1 MSFVWHMNHLAIGK
15 WENCRGVPLMR
26 LSWPAPSFRGQWFVI
41 WSTWSCDYTAGKGTT
56 SQENWNLP
64 SEADNK
70 IGGAYTGWEACVQW
84 GHRHLNCSTRTGSI
98 RLCHRIKLFTT
109 LGYMHYLLSQS
120 RQAHLRSVQILQTD
134 LYRRRSLC
142 HKPLSRLQTNSIT
155 GFSISETSWQQTSK
169 KIKLPW
175 TSFAWIRFSFQQSL
189 SQNKY
194 IEKGGSYFVSSKTK
208 QQLLR
213 YTNNAISSIAAVGSW
228 RRFI

>member
-1 MSFVWHMNHLAIGK
+1 MSHLGIGK

-26 LSWPAPSFRGQWFVI
+26 LSWPAPFFRGQWFAI

-134 LYRRRSLC
+134 LYRRRCLC

-169 KIKLPW
+169 KNQ
-175 TSFAWIRFSFQQSL
+175 TSMDIFCL
-189 SQNKY
+189 N
-194 IEKGGSYFVSSKTK
+194 
-208 QQLLR
+208 
-213 YTNNAISSIAAVGSW
+213 
-228 RRFI
+228 